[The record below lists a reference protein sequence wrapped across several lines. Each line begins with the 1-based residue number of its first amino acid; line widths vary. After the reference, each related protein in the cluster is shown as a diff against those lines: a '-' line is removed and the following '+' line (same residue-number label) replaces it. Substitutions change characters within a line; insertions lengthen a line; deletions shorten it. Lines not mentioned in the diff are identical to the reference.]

1 MNQFVNSGAGA
12 PTPAEDRAFLEVRNL
27 VKYYPI
33 QAGVMKKTVGHVK
46 ALDGVSFSIGRGKT
60 MGLVGESG
68 CGKSTAGLTMLR
80 LIPATSGDVFLDG
93 DDVFAADKKKLTSLR
108 TKMQIVFQDPY
119 SSLNPR
125 LPVWQIVGEAM
136 LQHKIVGNKRELSE
150 RVIDIIGK
158 CGLLPEQAS
167 RYPHQFSGGQRQR
180 ICIAR
185 ALAVGPRFVV
195 CDEAVSA
202 LDVSIQSQI
211 INLLKDLQ
219 DEFGLTYLFIS
230 HDLAVVK
237 FISDDVGVMYLGQMV
252 EYGSKEQIFDDPLHP
267 YTQALLSAALTIEN
281 KTWGTRKKR
290 AVIEGD
296 VPSPANPPPGCRF
309 HTRCPKADDYCKQ
322 AVPVSKEAESGHFVM
337 CHKVGIRD

>member
-1 MNQFVNSGAGA
+1 MNTITND
-12 PTPAEDRAFLEVRNL
+12 TPDTPISAEKPFIEVTDL
-27 VKYYPI
+27 VKHYPI

-46 ALDGVSFSIGRGKT
+46 AVDGISFSVKRGRT

-80 LIPATSGDVFLDG
+80 LIPATSGSVTLDG
-93 DDVFAADKKKLTSLR
+93 DDIFSADKKHLNSLR

-136 LQHKIVGNKRELSE
+136 LQHKIVSSKKEMSE
-150 RVIDIIGK
+150 RVVDIIGK
-158 CGLLPEQAS
+158 CGLLPEQAK

-185 ALAVGPRFVV
+185 ALAVNPDFVV

-219 DEFGLTYLFIS
+219 DDLGLTYLFIS
-230 HDLAVVK
+230 HDLTVVK

-252 EYGSKEQIFDDPLHP
+252 EYGSKELIFDNPLHP
-267 YTQALLSAALTIEN
+267 YTQALLEAALTIDMKN
-281 KTWGTRKKR
+281 IGAKKKR
-290 AVIEGD
+290 AAIEGD

-309 HTRCPKADDYCKQ
+309 HTRCPKADDSCKEV
-322 AVPVSKEAESGHFVM
+322 APENKEVLPGHFVM
-337 CHKVGIRD
+337 CHKV